1 MTLRFRV
8 WICLTLFAGAS
19 ALAAAGDDFYDRLYS
34 RGLSQFNEGNYAA
47 AISSLRLAAFGLLED
62 VKRFETAQVYMA
74 VAANRLRHEGDARAA
89 AQRVAAAERIER
101 RYASLALPDAVRK
114 DFEDAARTLLTAEQ
128 LGILRGNPATS
139 DPARPQPPPPPVT
152 VPAPQPKPAQPQ
164 PQAASS
170 TYVAPSFTDAER
182 ALNAGD
188 LTRARTMYRAIIDSP
203 QLSHAAALR
212 AAEGLYRSRDFG
224 GAIRAFDRAGSI
236 GKGEEQYHWYY
247 AVALYETG
255 RHREAK
261 RELHAALPFIE
272 MTREVERYA
281 ALIDAATDQQ

>member
-1 MTLRFRV
+1 HT
-8 WICLTLFAGAS
+8 
-19 ALAAAGDDFYDRLYS
+19 
-34 RGLSQFNEGNYAA
+34 
-47 AISSLRLAAFGLLED
+47 
-62 VKRFETAQVYMA
+62 
-74 VAANRLRHEGDARAA
+74 
-89 AQRVAAAERIER
+89 QR
-101 RYASLALPDAVRK
+101 
-114 DFEDAARTLLTAEQ
+114 
-128 LGILRGNPATS
+128 
-139 DPARPQPPPPPVT
+139 
-152 VPAPQPKPAQPQ
+152 
-164 PQAASS
+164 ASS
-170 TYVAPSFTDAER
+170 TPSRASSPGAER
-182 ALNAGD
+182 APTAGD